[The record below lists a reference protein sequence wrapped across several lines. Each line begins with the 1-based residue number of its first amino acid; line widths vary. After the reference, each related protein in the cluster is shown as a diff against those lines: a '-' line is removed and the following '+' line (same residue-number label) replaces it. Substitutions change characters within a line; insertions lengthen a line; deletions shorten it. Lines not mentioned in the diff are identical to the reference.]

1 MLRKPGW
8 KTTYSRLTVL
18 CSCVLGLS
26 LSSARV
32 DAQSLASGDGA
43 SAGEP
48 EFVLVGTSRFG
59 NRYSATLQFR
69 SGRQVLVASENGA
82 AVPLPGLHGYSEAI
96 IESRRVLIR
105 HSSDTSCTAYPL
117 HGVVCDA
124 QGATVLELKVRG
136 LVAIAAPDSG
146 LTVIRSANDLT
157 DVPAEP
163 GSFIDRIQTEAAAKG
178 VKPEVPNGLRLIET
192 STGFQLVPED

>member
-1 MLRKPGW
+1 
-8 KTTYSRLTVL
+8 
-18 CSCVLGLS
+18 
-26 LSSARV
+26 
-32 DAQSLASGDGA
+32 
-43 SAGEP
+43 
-48 EFVLVGTSRFG
+48 
-59 NRYSATLQFR
+59 
-69 SGRQVLVASENGA
+69 
-82 AVPLPGLHGYSEAI
+82 
-96 IESRRVLIR
+96 
-105 HSSDTSCTAYPL
+105 
-117 HGVVCDA
+117 VVCDA

-178 VKPEVPNGLRLIET
+178 IKPEVPNGLRLIET